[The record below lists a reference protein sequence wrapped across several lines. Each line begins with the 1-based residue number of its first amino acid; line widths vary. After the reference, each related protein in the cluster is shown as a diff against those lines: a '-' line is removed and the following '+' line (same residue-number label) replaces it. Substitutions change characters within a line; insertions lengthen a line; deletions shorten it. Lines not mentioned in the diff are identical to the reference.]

1 MNLMDSMLRKRQN
14 KNTLF
19 LNQPNDPI
27 SQRLSYVKEILKDST
42 FLPKTVLY
50 RDIDEAFVKWV
61 EDELKIVYEE
71 EVLPTYALFSN
82 QRYSEYMQMW
92 ETMDNNNNLK
102 LNFKVITRENNPKEG
117 NIYSGSGIIPT
128 STKYLMNRVEGLNDQ
143 GKPCYV
149 EYRMAQPMAVDL
161 SYKVTLIT
169 NKYELLNEFNMM
181 IHDKFSSLHA
191 YIFPNDHP
199 MPMKLKNISDES
211 DYTVDDR
218 QYFAQTYDITLM
230 AYIITE
236 KDYDI
241 EIKPI
246 VSLHCI
252 GGDIQ
257 KRKPQVEIEEFEL
270 INTCPPEKT
279 SRYYN
284 QPMKITI
291 SYDKCDSYECEF
303 TIDCNMI
310 FNKISIDNVRSCVIK
325 VNGETV
331 EITEDGVEVKEG
343 DVIGVKI
350 VKISRIKSSI
360 LIIEGFSPDIIYD
373 RYDEN
378 VESDLDF
385 KNLPHEIEIQ

>member
-1 MNLMDSMLRKRQN
+1 MDSMLRKRQN

-42 FLPKTVLY
+42 FFPKTVKY

-92 ETMDNNNNLK
+92 ETMDDNNNLK
-102 LNFKVITRENNPKEG
+102 LNFKVITRENNPQVG
-117 NIYSGSGIIPT
+117 NIYTGAGVIPT

-149 EYRMAQPMAVDL
+149 EHRMAQPMAVDL

-169 NKYELLNEFNMM
+169 NKYELLNDFNMM

-199 MPMKLKNISDES
+199 MPMKLKNVSDES

-236 KDYDI
+236 NDFDI

-270 INTCPPEKT
+270 INTCPVDKID
-279 SRYYN
+279 RYYN
-284 QPMKITI
+284 QPMRINI
-291 SYDKCDSYECEF
+291 SYDKCDSYDCEF
-303 TIDCNMI
+303 TIDCNMVFSGI
-310 FNKISIDNVRSCVIK
+310 TSENVRTSLVK
-325 VNGETV
+325 VNGDTV
-331 EITEDGVEVKEG
+331 EIEGNEVKVKDG
-343 DVIGVKI
+343 DIIEVKI
-350 VKISRIKSSI
+350 TKVNRLKSS
-360 LIIEGFSPDIIYD
+360 LLVIEGYSPDVIYD
-373 RYDEN
+373 RNDEN
-378 VESDLDF
+378 VESDLDI
-385 KNLPHEIEIQ
+385 KNVTQEIDVQ

>member
-1 MNLMDSMLRKRQN
+1 
-14 KNTLF
+14 
-19 LNQPNDPI
+19 
-27 SQRLSYVKEILKDST
+27 
-42 FLPKTVLY
+42 
-50 RDIDEAFVKWV
+50 
-61 EDELKIVYEE
+61 
-71 EVLPTYALFSN
+71 
-82 QRYSEYMQMW
+82 
-92 ETMDNNNNLK
+92 
-102 LNFKVITRENNPKEG
+102 
-117 NIYSGSGIIPT
+117 
-128 STKYLMNRVEGLNDQ
+128 
-143 GKPCYV
+143 
-149 EYRMAQPMAVDL
+149 
-161 SYKVTLIT
+161 
-169 NKYELLNEFNMM
+169 
-181 IHDKFSSLHA
+181 
-191 YIFPNDHP
+191 
-199 MPMKLKNISDES
+199 MKLKNISDES

-310 FNKISIDNVRSCVIK
+310 FNKISIDK
-325 VNGETV
+325 
-331 EITEDGVEVKEG
+331 
-343 DVIGVKI
+343 
-350 VKISRIKSSI
+350 
-360 LIIEGFSPDIIYD
+360 
-373 RYDEN
+373 
-378 VESDLDF
+378 
-385 KNLPHEIEIQ
+385 